1 MAGITLEGVSKVYP
15 NGFTAVTET
24 SLEIGDSEFMVLVG
38 PSGSGKTT
46 LLRMIAGL
54 EECSSGRISIG
65 DRDVTALAPENRDIA
80 MVFQSYALYP
90 NMNVRENLSFGLRMR
105 GMPKQQRLQKAEA
118 VAELLGLTPYLH
130 RRPGVLSGGQ
140 RQRVAMGRAMV
151 REPLVY
157 LMDEPLSNLDAKLR
171 VEMRAS
177 LSEMHERLGV
187 TTVYVTHDQV
197 EATTLGHRVAVLSN
211 AKLQQCDTP
220 AALYDSPANLFVAGF
235 IGSPSMNLVPAEISD
250 KKLHFA
256 GHTISLPQSTPGNL
270 PRSVVFG
277 FRPTD
282 LHLDGAGVPKDWPR
296 IEVTADVVEEQ
307 GADSIVTFRVDGP
320 KIDIEGKARLP
331 GSDDEAT
338 LFADDHRAR
347 LAARISGRSRVKGG
361 ERVSFAIDA
370 NHLYFFDPETGLAI
384 R

>member
-1 MAGITLEGVSKVYP
+1 MASVRLEKLRKSFGK
-15 NGFTAVTET
+15 TEVIRDID
-24 SLEIGDSEFMVLVG
+24 LEIGEGEFVVFVG
-38 PSGSGKTT
+38 PSGCGKST
-46 LLRMIAGL
+46 LLRLIAGL
-54 EECSSGRISIG
+54 EDASDGDIWIG
-65 DRDVTALAPENRDIA
+65 EDKVTATEPAKRGVS

-90 NMNVRENLSFGLRMR
+90 HMTVRKNIGFGLSLSGTAKETVEERVNR
-105 GMPKQQRLQKAEA
+105 VAGMLQIG
-118 VAELLGLTPYLH
+118 ELLD
-130 RRPGVLSGGQ
+130 RRPRELSGGQ
-140 RQRVAMGRAMV
+140 RQRVAIARAIV
-151 REPLVY
+151 REPRVFLF
-157 LMDEPLSNLDAKLR
+157 DEPLSNLDAKLR